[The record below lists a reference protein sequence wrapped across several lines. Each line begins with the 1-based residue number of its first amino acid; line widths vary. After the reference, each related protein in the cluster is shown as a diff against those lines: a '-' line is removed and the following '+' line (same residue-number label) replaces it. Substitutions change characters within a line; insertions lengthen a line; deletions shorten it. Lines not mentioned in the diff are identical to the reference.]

1 MAAPELL
8 FEPLRTANVL
18 AAKLLIRGGSARDA
32 PHQRGSHQLLASLMT
47 RGCGPFDHV
56 QLADLVE
63 GRGAGLR
70 CEAHED
76 AMLISLRCLSDD
88 AMDLLPVLGWMV
100 TAPHL
105 HQEQLELERDLALQ
119 ALQRQRED
127 PFQIAF
133 DGWRELIYG
142 NHGYGH
148 DPLGVEHDLTGLNRQ
163 DLNPLATHLSEQ
175 RSVLAIAGVWP
186 KAIEAELLHQAG
198 FSTWDSAAPASITAQ
213 AIHPT
218 SSDGNRGNVVTQ
230 EQDTEQVV
238 VMLGQATVPHGH
250 GDDLAL
256 RLLQAHLGLGMS
268 SLLFRRLREEHGVAY
283 DVGLHHPC
291 RAGQAPF
298 VMHASTGAD
307 RAELTLQLL
316 LDTWNELRE
325 TPISDQDLNLAKSK
339 FIGQMAH
346 ARQTSSQRA
355 ERRAHLHGLGLPD
368 DHDQRMH
375 HQLEHLNAGDL
386 LRVAAERLNAPK
398 LSLCGP
404 SDRLQAMTRWWES
417 VQC

>member
-8 FEPLRTANVL
+8 FESLRTANVL

-32 PHQRGSHQLLASLMT
+32 PNQRGSHQLLASLLT

-100 TAPHL
+100 SNPHL
-105 HQEQLELERDLALQ
+105 NQEQLELERDLAVQ
-119 ALQRQRED
+119 ALQRQKED

-148 DPLGVEHDLTGLNRQ
+148 DPLGVEQDLTDLNRQ
-163 DLNPLATHLSEQ
+163 DLCPLAAHLNEQ

-186 KAIEAELLHQAG
+186 KAIETELLNHAG
-198 FSTWDSAAPASITAQ
+198 FNTWGAAAPASTTAQ
-213 AIHPT
+213 TINPT
-218 SSDGNRGNVVTQ
+218 CSEGNRGNVVTQ
-230 EQDTEQVV
+230 EQDTEQVI

-250 GDDLAL
+250 ADDLAL

-291 RAGQAPF
+291 RAGQAPC

-316 LDTWNELRE
+316 VDTWNELRE
-325 TPISDQDLNLAKSK
+325 RPISDRDLNLAKSK

-346 ARQTSSQRA
+346 GRQTSSQRA
-355 ERRAHLHGLGLPD
+355 ARRAHLHGLGLPD

-375 HQLEHLNAGDL
+375 HRLKHLNAKDL
-386 LRVAAERLNAPK
+386 LRVAAERLNHPK

-404 SDRLQAMTRWWES
+404 FDRLEIMKRWWERA
-417 VQC
+417 QA